1 MATSQENKQCWLKRF
16 LRVGVLVAA
25 ILTSLNL
32 YIVYSVVSSDNTAE
46 AMQTTTELKE
56 SMNRLEQAKISLAK

>member
-1 MATSQENKQCWLKRF
+1 M
-16 LRVGVLVAA
+16 AA